1 MTIIEV
7 NIQDAASTLAS
18 LIEKVRD
25 SGTWV
30 RICKDGKV
38 LADLRPA
45 ASVANPLLQDAD
57 LSAVAFNEDPMTPL
71 SSEDWPVES
80 R

>member
-7 NIQDAASTLAS
+7 TIQDAASKLAS

-25 SGTWV
+25 NGTWV
-30 RICKDGKV
+30 RICKDGKP

-45 ASVANPLLQDAD
+45 ASVANPLNQNDD
-57 LSAVAFNEDPMTPL
+57 LSGVLFNEDPMSPL
-71 SSEDWPVES
+71 SGDDWPAES